1 VGVEERATKK
11 MKNNNKTV
19 LILALLVTAGLFS
32 IGAGLI
38 WLGYVLTKANSGT
51 ATPTAGVKAGTQA
64 ISGTASQV
72 NYTKLRE
79 YLQQK
84 DWRAADRETYE
95 RLLEAAGPKAQAK
108 GMTPKDE
115 MEALSCTD
123 IKTIDKLWSDATN
136 GLQGF
141 SAQQDILRAYGDY
154 HKMYDRVG
162 WQKLSGEW
170 LIEWDYNPQTKR
182 MDYKPEKEPNF
193 KNPPPGHLPTVE
205 RGYNFGTSLD
215 AALIRCSL

>member
-1 VGVEERATKK
+1 

-19 LILALLVTAGLFS
+19 LIVALLVTAGLFS

-38 WLGYVLTKANSGT
+38 WLGYAVTKANSGT
-51 ATPTAGVKAGTQA
+51 GTPTAPSGAETQA
-64 ISGTASQV
+64 LSGTASQV
-72 NYTKLRE
+72 DFRKLQE

-95 RLLEAAGPKAQAK
+95 RVLEVAGPKAQAK
-108 GMTPKDE
+108 GMIPKEE
-115 MEALSCTD
+115 MKTLSCTD
-123 IKTIDKLWSDATN
+123 IKTIDKLWSDASD
-136 GLQGF
+136 GLLGF

-154 HKMYDRVG
+154 RKMYDQVG

-182 MDYKPEKEPNF
+182 MDYKPGKEPNF

-205 RGYNFGTSLD
+205 RGYNFGSSLD
-215 AALIRCSL
+215 AALSRCGL